1 MTSKHLQAASI
12 EIDKFKEYLNLTGW
26 RLQVANERWLVFLGT
41 SEAHTQG
48 FEVVLVADPAR
59 SDYWNYLQR
68 AVELLS
74 ALNNE
79 DSAQTL
85 RRIQFVDTDVLSV
98 RNVETGGYDSISL
111 ELADRQVTQLKQLI
125 KFAASSEKEPRPFFN
140 QSLRIGEAMAKHY
153 RFGQT
158 FRGSFGYTIQSPLR
172 HLSQRLMSQQPE
184 NQPSLFDEEPE
195 SFEDI
200 ILPPFERRVM
210 ERVVRGLENTRLAS
224 SLRSPEILV
233 TEYGSGLNGNM
244 CLTLIRAAHI
254 PDRVMEYS
262 VLWSPRVKPTEGLDE
277 HKATVLNEVSYGILA
292 AAAEELRTIQPEVHR
307 IRGRVTNLGSES
319 DPLSESTATREVAIK
334 WTNRPEHGRPVKVIV
349 RLDREDYVLAHKAH
363 LSWSTVE
370 VTGVV
375 EKVGPTWRLVDPK
388 DFTVENL
395 PRTLSFDIPN
405 QQ

>member
-1 MTSKHLQAASI
+1 LQAAGI
-12 EIDKFKEYLNLTGW
+12 GIDKFKEYLNLTGW
-26 RLQVANERWLVFLGT
+26 RLQVANERWLVFFLGT
-41 SEAHTQG
+41 SEVHTEG
-48 FEVVLVADPAR
+48 LEVVLVADPTK
-59 SDYWNYLQR
+59 SDYWNYLQQ

-74 ALNNE
+74 ALNGE

-85 RRIQFVDTDVLSV
+85 RRIQFVDTDVLSI
-98 RNVETGGYDSISL
+98 RNVETGGYDSVSL
-111 ELADRQVTQLKQLI
+111 ELANRQVTQLKQLI

-140 QSLRIGEAMAKHY
+140 QSLRVGEAMAKQY

-172 HLSQRLMSQQPE
+172 HQSQHLTSQQPP
-184 NQPSLFDEEPE
+184 NQLSLFDEDTE
-195 SFEDI
+195 SFEEI

-224 SLRSPEILV
+224 SLRSPEILI

-244 CLTLIRAAHI
+244 CLTLIKAAHT

-277 HKATVLNEVSYGILA
+277 HKSTILNEVSYEILA
-292 AAAEELRTIQPEVHR
+292 AAAEELRRIQPEVHR
-307 IRGRVTNLGSES
+307 IRGRVTNLGAES
-319 DPLSESTATREVAIK
+319 DPLSEHTSGREVAIK

-349 RLDREDYVLAHKAH
+349 GLSREDYVLAHKAH

-370 VTGVV
+370 VTGAV
-375 EKVGPTWRLVDPK
+375 EKAGQNWRLVDPR
-388 DFTVENL
+388 DFTIENPPRSL
-395 PRTLSFDIPN
+395 PLDIPDL
-405 QQ
+405 